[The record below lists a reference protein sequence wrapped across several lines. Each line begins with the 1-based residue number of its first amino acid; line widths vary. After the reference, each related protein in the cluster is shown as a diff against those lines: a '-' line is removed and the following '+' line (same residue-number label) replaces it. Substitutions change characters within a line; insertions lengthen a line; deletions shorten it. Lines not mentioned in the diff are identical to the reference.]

1 MNKDDNMVEEWKSI
15 DGFEGIYEIS
25 NLGRLKSFK
34 KNKDGLVLQNNNSK
48 GDYFSVVLRRK
59 EKIFSIRI
67 HRLVALHFIENNC
80 IDKKQVNHIDGNK
93 QNNVVSNLEWVT
105 PRENIIHSMG
115 INPNQLKGMIYRNQ
129 FEKPKTLIQLT
140 LNGEFV
146 AEFENSKLA
155 FDKTG
160 ICARNILQ
168 VASKDVYKV
177 NIEGK
182 SLTRKQAGGFV
193 WKYKE
198 DYEINCN

>member
-1 MNKDDNMVEEWKSI
+1 MNKGDNMVEEWKSI
-15 DGFEGIYEIS
+15 EGFEGAYEIS

-48 GDYFSVVLRRK
+48 GGYFSVVITYKGKTLYTRV
-59 EKIFSIRI
+59 

-80 IDKKQVNHIDGNK
+80 IDKKHVNHIDGNK

-105 PRENIIHSMG
+105 PRENTIHSMG

-168 VASKDVYKV
+168 VASKDVYKL
-177 NIEGK
+177 NTEGK

-198 DYEINCN
+198 DYEVNSN